1 MVAEVT
7 YKGLMPS
14 DWIALTSILVD
25 ILAMLISAFVAIWI
39 VRKIQYQL
47 DTEQKL
53 RDYFLS
59 EMLAIRNGYRKI
71 LDDIF
76 RHDMRPRDF
85 TQRMSSLNI
94 MSADIMEHM
103 KAKYNIDDT
112 QLVLFQVELNLFVS
126 EEPVFMTAYRNND
139 ILIFSTNFEMRLSQ
153 FEGRSNS
160 IFNDIFVS
168 IYKMV

>member
-25 ILAMLISAFVAIWI
+25 VLAMLISAFVAVWI

-59 EMLAIRNGYRKI
+59 EMLSIRNGYRKI

-112 QLVLFQVELNLFVS
+112 QLVLFQVELNIFVS
-126 EEPVFMTAYRNND
+126 EEPVFMAAYRNND
-139 ILIFSTNFEMRLSQ
+139 VLIFSPTFEMNLSQ
-153 FEGRSNS
+153 FEGRSNT

>member
-1 MVAEVT
+1 
-7 YKGLMPS
+7 
-14 DWIALTSILVD
+14 
-25 ILAMLISAFVAIWI
+25 
-39 VRKIQYQL
+39 
-47 DTEQKL
+47 
-53 RDYFLS
+53 
-59 EMLAIRNGYRKI
+59 
-71 LDDIF
+71 
-76 RHDMRPRDF
+76 
-85 TQRMSSLNI
+85 

-126 EEPVFMTAYRNND
+126 EDPVFMTAYRNND